1 MPNSKRI
8 AAWKR
13 RKGTVFCLCC
23 RKGGRQEI
31 SIPPPPLLPPP
42 KAHFP
47 TLPLEVL
54 RVAMLAFLL
63 PPPPGLRA
71 KNWRSERIN
80 FLDDSSKLRSP
91 LCHNFHKKNTR
102 SKILG
107 PVLKRCINQTPSKKS
122 NARAPVKFKNFPF
135 SKSLCSPHPSWHPL
149 TTSLEKS
156 EPCSP
161 VINGVAQESHNQLR
175 QPDLPGFGGFG
186 IFLGATTV

>member
-1 MPNSKRI
+1 MGNGMLGADRSIRNCPSSSSSSSSSSFTPSVLFANNVPHKKAEKPNTVQGFMKSRVQFHFFILKKFETDTKMIGFSTKRVELFYEVRSMPSSKRI

-71 KNWRSERIN
+71 KN
-80 FLDDSSKLRSP
+80 
-91 LCHNFHKKNTR
+91 
-102 SKILG
+102 
-107 PVLKRCINQTPSKKS
+107 
-122 NARAPVKFKNFPF
+122 
-135 SKSLCSPHPSWHPL
+135 
-149 TTSLEKS
+149 
-156 EPCSP
+156 
-161 VINGVAQESHNQLR
+161 
-175 QPDLPGFGGFG
+175 
-186 IFLGATTV
+186 